1 MPLKLRP
8 TGLGSGTYKDNVD
21 YSVFS
26 GEWLI
31 GRIYERNGFPRTLAC
46 VCDRKHRIR
55 AAVGYRL
62 RSAGPSLLLA
72 LTS

>member
-1 MPLKLRP
+1 MPLKMRP

-31 GRIYERNGFPRTLAC
+31 GRIYERNGFPDE
-46 VCDRKHRIR
+46 V
-55 AAVGYRL
+55 
-62 RSAGPSLLLA
+62 LA
-72 LTS
+72 LC

>member
-1 MPLKLRP
+1 MRP

-31 GRIYERNGFPRTLAC
+31 GRI
-46 VCDRKHRIR
+46 
-55 AAVGYRL
+55 
-62 RSAGPSLLLA
+62 
-72 LTS
+72 